1 MTVSKIEV
9 QKLQASKGKVLTN
22 GTAFSSVGGV
32 VYLPEDANTSNW
44 QEITEAEY
52 NEIQKANEEELHI

>member
-1 MTVSKIEV
+1 MTVSTIEI
-9 QKLQASKGKVLTN
+9 QKLQASEGKVLTN

-32 VYLPEDANTSNW
+32 VYLPENADASNW
-44 QEITEAEY
+44 QEITETEY

>member
-1 MTVSKIEV
+1 MTVSTIEI
-9 QKLQASKGKVLTN
+9 QKLQASEGKVLTN

-44 QEITEAEY
+44 HEITETEY
-52 NEIQKANEEELHI
+52 NEKQKELHI